1 MTSNAYDAGEPDDIS
16 HLIGY
21 LLDARDTKRA
31 ADATDKAL
39 TEQIKVYMQGTG
51 EVEIW
56 DGEHGV
62 SAILQERQSS
72 GTLDLARMAR
82 DCPELLLA
90 LAEAG
95 VLRVS
100 LRDIDSSAPAQSS
113 GNLIPFLVPG
123 DTSYAL
129 IVKAAKK

>member
-1 MTSNAYDAGEPDDIS
+1 MTDMTTDDIS

-39 TEQIKVYMQGTG
+39 TEQIKVYMQEIGT
-51 EVEIW
+51 VELW

-62 SAILQERQSS
+62 SAILQERQAS
-72 GTLDLARMAR
+72 GTLDLVRMAR
-82 DCPELLLA
+82 DCSALLLA

-100 LRDIDSSAPAQSS
+100 LRDIDSSVAAQSS
-113 GNLIPFLVPG
+113 GDLIPFIVPG
-123 DTSYAL
+123 ASSSAL